1 MATHR
6 FDPTTF
12 FNTFGSHPPVLTVQ
26 DGDTVVTRTVDA
38 AGVDAEGR
46 KVAST
51 PNPLT
56 GPFEIDGA
64 QPGDRLVVRVESVR
78 PDRAHGFGRASL
90 APNVVDPAF
99 VPEMGYDP
107 RNDGA
112 SWRVDLENGTVTLDR
127 NEGPLAGLT
136 LDLAPMLG
144 CIGVAPAGG
153 EAISTATSGP
163 HGGNMDVR
171 RLGSGATV
179 TFPVFVPGASLFV
192 GDAHALQGDGEVSGT
207 GIEISSEVRL
217 SVRVEKGR
225 APIGWPRGDDGTH
238 LFTMGNAR
246 PLDQATQHATTEM
259 VRWLMEELDL
269 SAADAGLL
277 MSQTVRYE
285 IGNVFDPAY
294 TVVCRM
300 PKARVQAV
308 RSGSFRSGPSEGQ
321 RPT

>member
-6 FDPTTF
+6 FDPRTFFTTF
-12 FNTFGSHPPVLTVQ
+12 GPHEPVLEIQ

-38 AGVDAEGR
+38 SGVDAEGR
-46 KVAST
+46 KVAPR

-56 GPFEIDGA
+56 GPFRVAGA
-64 QPGDRLVVRVESVR
+64 EPGDRLVVTIESVR
-78 PDRAHGFGRASL
+78 PDRDRGFGRASL
-90 APNVVDPAF
+90 APNVVDPEF

-112 SWRVDLENGTVTLDR
+112 SWRVDAEGGTATLDR
-127 NEGPLAGLT
+127 ENGPLAGLT
-136 LDLAPMLG
+136 LKLAPMLG
-144 CIGVAPAGG
+144 CIGVAPDGG
-153 EAISTATSGP
+153 EVISTATSGP

-171 RLGSGATV
+171 RLGAGAVV

-207 GIEISSEVRL
+207 GIEISAEVRL

-225 APIGWPRGDDGTH
+225 PPIGWPRGDDGTH

-259 VRWLMEELDL
+259 VRWLMEELGVG
-269 SAADAGLL
+269 AADAGLL

-300 PKARVQAV
+300 PTSVLDAIRPGARG
-308 RSGSFRSGPSEGQ
+308 R
-321 RPT
+321 

>member
-1 MATHR
+1 MATHH
-6 FDPTTF
+6 FDPSTFFTTF
-12 FNTFGSHPPVLTVQ
+12 GPHEPVLEIEE
-26 DGDTVVTRTVDA
+26 GDTVVTRTVDA
-38 AGVDAEGR
+38 SGVDSEGR
-46 KVAST
+46 KVAPR

-56 GPFEIDGA
+56 GPFRVAGA
-64 QPGDRLVVRVESVR
+64 EPGDRLIVTIESVR
-78 PDRAHGFGRASL
+78 PDRGHGFGRASL
-90 APNVVDPAF
+90 APNVVDPEF

-112 SWRVDLENGTVTLDR
+112 SWRVDTEGGTATLDR
-127 NEGPLAGLT
+127 DDGPLAGLT
-136 LDLAPMLG
+136 LRLAPMLG
-144 CIGVAPAGG
+144 CIGVAPDGG

-171 RLGSGATV
+171 RLGAGAAV

-207 GIEISSEVRL
+207 GIEISAEVRL
-217 SVRVEKGR
+217 AVRVEKGR
-225 APIGWPRGDDGTH
+225 PPIGWPRGDDGTD

-259 VRWLMEELDL
+259 VRWLMEELGL
-269 SAADAGLL
+269 GAADAGLL

-300 PKARVQAV
+300 PKSVLEAV
-308 RSGSFRSGPSEGQ
+308 RSGFPNG
-321 RPT
+321 

>member
-1 MATHR
+1 MTTHR

-12 FNTFGSHPPVLTVQ
+12 FTTFGTHAPVLTLH

-38 AGVDAEGR
+38 AGVNAAGR
-46 KVAST
+46 QVARR

-56 GPFEIDGA
+56 GPFEIAGA
-64 QPGDRLVVRVESVR
+64 QPGDRLVVTIESVR
-78 PDRAHGFGRASL
+78 PDRAGGFGRASL

-112 SWRVDLENGTVTLDR
+112 SWRVDVESGTVTLERD
-127 NEGPLAGLT
+127 EGPLAGLT
-136 LDLAPMLG
+136 LELAPMLG
-144 CIGVAPAGG
+144 CIGVAPDGG

-163 HGGNMDVR
+163 YGGNMDVR
-171 RLGSGATV
+171 RLGAGAVV

-207 GIEISSEVRL
+207 GIEISAEVRL
-217 SVRVEKGR
+217 SVRIEKGR
-225 APIGWPRGDDGTH
+225 PPIGWPRGDDGTH

-259 VRWLMEELDL
+259 VRWLMEELGL

-300 PKARVQAV
+300 PKARLEAV
-308 RSGSFRSGPSEGQ
+308 RSSSSR
-321 RPT
+321 

>member
-6 FDPTTF
+6 FDPTTYF
-12 FNTFGSHPPVLTVQ
+12 TTFGPHEPVLTVQ
-26 DGDTVVTRTVDA
+26 AGDTLVTRTVDA

-46 KVAST
+46 KVAPT

-56 GPFEIDGA
+56 GPFEVEGA
-64 QPGDRLVVRVESVR
+64 EPGDRLIVTIESVR
-78 PDRAHGFGRASL
+78 PDRAYGFGRASL

-112 SWRVDLENGTVTLDR
+112 AWRVDAEAGVATLDR
-127 NEGPLAGLT
+127 AEGPLAELT
-136 LDLAPMLG
+136 LGLAPMLG

-171 RLGSGATV
+171 RLGAGAVV

-217 SVRVEKGR
+217 SVRLEKGR
-225 APIGWPRGDDGTH
+225 APIGWPRGDDGTD

-300 PKARVQAV
+300 PKARVEAV
-308 RSGSFRSGPSEGQ
+308 RSGFPAR
-321 RPT
+321 